1 MKDIKFNKMP
11 GYILHKTT
19 DSDFQLCKIL
29 KEYDNIED
37 AQKDLVNLLTN
48 NTTEKKLLKENSKIR
63 KMQ

>member
-19 DSDFQLCKIL
+19 DNDFQLCKIL

-37 AQKDLVNLLTN
+37 AQKDLVSLLTN
-48 NTTEKKLLKENSKIR
+48 NTTEKKLLKENYKVR
-63 KMQ
+63 KM